1 MLARVFAWKTVI
13 IFMLHALCNQTS
25 YDLIAGQLAGPIDLL
40 AKRRQAELHAGV
52 ASVQQNAG
60 RGEFSGSLLFAERR
74 QIILRQLTQAVSQKH
89 NIGILKASVHEL
101 ERFIQWSFEIRA
113 AAQKRL
119 GGVHPILHGILTGPK
134 NVHPALRRTGKM
146 NERTFAPVFCSNI
159 QQGGRFFARSVFR
172 AG

>member
-1 MLARVFAWKTVI
+1 MLACVFAWKTVI

-74 QIILRQLTQAVSQKH
+74 QIILRQLTQAVGQKY
-89 NIGILKASVHEL
+89 NVGVFKAGIHEL
-101 ERFIQWSFEIRA
+101 DRLIQGLFEIGA
-113 AAQKRL
+113 AA
-119 GGVHPILHGILTGPK
+119 
-134 NVHPALRRTGKM
+134 
-146 NERTFAPVFCSNI
+146 
-159 QQGGRFFARSVFR
+159 
-172 AG
+172 